1 MQLNIWYVIIFHSI
15 LLPERRRECTIATI
29 KDVAKL
35 AGVSHGTVSNIINGK
50 SNVKSETV
58 KKVRE
63 AMETLGYQPDAN
75 AHGLRSNNKRQTV
88 AFICPSIE
96 SEQYRALYSGI
107 CSYMNEAGMSV
118 RLYISGG
125 QADQEKWIL
134 SEINRERFAAAI
146 IITCIPN
153 EAQCFQPLLK
163 QNIPLLFVGRKPEHL
178 SGSYFISFDYKKIG
192 AKSADL
198 ANGSNSVAL
207 ILGKE
212 EFSSEQEIYIGFS
225 QAYQHE
231 LKHVAYLDENA
242 ESAYKITTL
251 WIQGGEIPDI
261 IFAAATRLQKASTLL
276 FGSSAAGKSR
286 EFFSCAPRDGSIRS
300 ILRIKR

>member
-15 LLPERRRECTIATI
+15 LLPEWRRECTIATI

-146 IITCIPN
+146 IITCISN
-153 EAQCFQPLLK
+153 ESQCFQPLLK

-198 ANGSNSVAL
+198 ASGFNSAAL

-212 EFSSEQEIYIGFS
+212 EFSSEQEIYMGFS

-231 LKHVAYLDENA
+231 LKHVVYLDENA

-261 IFAAATRLQKASTLL
+261 ILQQ
-276 FGSSAAGKSR
+276 
-286 EFFSCAPRDGSIRS
+286 
-300 ILRIKR
+300 

>member
-1 MQLNIWYVIIFHSI
+1 M
-15 LLPERRRECTIATI
+15 ATI

-63 AMETLGYQPDAN
+63 AMEALGYQPDAN
-75 AHGLRSNNKRQTV
+75 AHGLRSSGKRQTV

-125 QADQEKWIL
+125 QTDQEKWIL

-153 EAQCFQPLLK
+153 ESQCFSAP
-163 QNIPLLFVGRKPEHL
+163 FE
-178 SGSYFISFDYKKIG
+178 
-192 AKSADL
+192 AKYPSA
-198 ANGSNSVAL
+198 
-207 ILGKE
+207 
-212 EFSSEQEIYIGFS
+212 FC
-225 QAYQHE
+225 
-231 LKHVAYLDENA
+231 
-242 ESAYKITTL
+242 
-251 WIQGGEIPDI
+251 GE
-261 IFAAATRLQKASTLL
+261 KAGT
-276 FGSSAAGKSR
+276 
-286 EFFSCAPRDGSIRS
+286 PP
-300 ILRIKR
+300 